1 LVRGADVTFDWHRFV
16 PASARHAIGSVPG
29 APPCLSGQL
38 LARHAVAIDAPV
50 LEMTARRATHLV
62 GFLRACKQANALAVV
77 AVPAT
82 VREQSPRAGGLAV
95 QGILTAAAAA
105 LHQGPIVLVARA
117 LQPRRG
123 LDDDATLTLL
133 GDALARDVA
142 AGFGMIGLAA
152 AAITDASL
160 LDRAMGLA
168 RELDIGI
175 ELDIAGDDDTNTA
188 FLLASVD
195 DAGLPVAAVRGA
207 GPLDEVGS
215 ATRVINLAD
224 IKSLDGID
232 PGGLRVNIDSL
243 IDACG
248 NDDDD
253 DDNDELVEG
262 RVWLAVARALRALKA
277 AGSASRLAAALAE
290 AP

>member
-1 LVRGADVTFDWHRFV
+1 MRGVAVTFDWHRFV
-16 PASARHAIGSVPG
+16 PAGARHTIGSIQG
-29 APPCLSGQL
+29 APACLSGQL
-38 LARHAVAIDAPV
+38 LTRHAAAIDAPV
-50 LEMTARRATHLV
+50 VEMTARRATHLV
-62 GFLRACKQANALAVV
+62 GFLRACKQASALAVV
-77 AVPAT
+77 AVPAI
-82 VREQSPRAGGLAV
+82 VREQSPRAGSLAV
-95 QGILTAAAAA
+95 QGILTAAVAAR
-105 LHQGPIVLVARA
+105 HEGPIVLVARA
-117 LQPRRG
+117 LQPQRG

-133 GDALARDVA
+133 ADGLSRDVA
-142 AGFGMIGLAA
+142 AGFGVIGLAA

-160 LDRAMGLA
+160 LDRAMRLA

-175 ELDIAGDDDTNTA
+175 ELDIASDDNQATA

-243 IDACG
+243 IDACTAV
-248 NDDDD
+248 DDDD
-253 DDNDELVEG
+253 DELVEG
-262 RVWLAVARALRALKA
+262 KVWLAVARALRALKA
-277 AGSASRLAAALAE
+277 SGSASRLAAALAE